1 MLLLMCNALLCW
13 VCCLSCSFN
22 EIRKDACFILG
33 LLAVKPEYQHQIAAA
48 RALPGE
54 H

>member
-1 MLLLMCNALLCW
+1 LCDALLFW
-13 VCCLSCSFN
+13 ALPFFVACSFN

-54 H
+54 Q